1 MKSIVVEVD
10 EEFLKTLEEIKQP
23 YVDKP
28 MLLRNLLLYGL
39 KQYRIE
45 SAIQKYLEGE
55 VSTWKAA
62 EIARL
67 SLRKMTRV
75 LQEKGVEMHYSEKS
89 LKEDIE

>member
-39 KQYRIE
+39 TQYRIE
-45 SAIQKYLEGE
+45 SAIQKYLE
-55 VSTWKAA
+55 
-62 EIARL
+62 
-67 SLRKMTRV
+67 
-75 LQEKGVEMHYSEKS
+75 
-89 LKEDIE
+89 